1 MGLLYYLS
9 YGAVVVAFAFVTLS
23 LASGLLYVS
32 ELIEEHSRLA
42 KSIGQRGIYA
52 IIVLHGVL
60 YLSESLPLSHI
71 AFSAGCHV
79 IYLQNFSQAWPLIS
93 LTSPSFIGSCILVI
107 ADHFLW
113 FFHFARISQDARH
126 SRSFRGAPPPKG
138 IPGFTEIATFFGIC
152 VWAAPLFLFLS
163 LSANDNALP
172 VTTGAPPEGAPG
184 DALKYTQNRVS
195 LLRSILP
202 MRLRPTRTL
211 TSEGIL
217 APHSPSPMPPRSPL
231 LQPLP
236 SPSRYSTLTPPR
248 SPRPRPNELDGQLA
262 ASNFKLNT
270 PPKRSMRGI
279 SGESTLG
286 QRHSILPEDNIF
298 GSE

>member
-1 MGLLYYLS
+1 MGLLFYLS

-60 YLSESLPLSHI
+60 YLSDSLPLSHI
-71 AFSAGCHV
+71 AFSAACHIV
-79 IYLQNFSQAWPLIS
+79 YLQNFSHTWPLIS
-93 LTSPSFIGSCILVI
+93 LASPSFIGSCILVI

-126 SRSFRGAPPPKG
+126 SRSFRGAPPQKG
-138 IPGFTEIATFFGIC
+138 VPGFAEIATFFGIC

-172 VTTGAPPEGAPG
+172 VTTGAVAEGTPG

-195 LLRSILP
+195 LFRSILP
-202 MRLRPTRTL
+202 MRPRSTRTL
-211 TSEGIL
+211 TSEGLL
-217 APHSPSPMPPRSPL
+217 APHAPAPIPPRSPL

-236 SPSRYSTLTPPR
+236 SPRYSTMTPPR
-248 SPRPRPNELDGQLA
+248 SPRARPAELDAPLA
-262 ASNFKLNT
+262 AGSFKLNT
-270 PPKRSMRGI
+270 PPRRSTQGAT
-279 SGESTLG
+279 GDSTLG
-286 QRHSILPEDNIF
+286 QRRSILPEGNVF
-298 GSE
+298 GAE